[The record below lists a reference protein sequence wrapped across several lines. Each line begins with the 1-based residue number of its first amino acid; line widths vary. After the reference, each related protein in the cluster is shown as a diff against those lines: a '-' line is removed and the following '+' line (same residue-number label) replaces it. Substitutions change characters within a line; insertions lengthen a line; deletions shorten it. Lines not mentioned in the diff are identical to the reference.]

1 MARTALVPVK
11 PLGPYPNPSQPAAT
25 TLDFTFAASDNVNG
39 NQFPASGNDLLVV
52 QNTNAGAQTF
62 TVRSAPDPQGRS
74 IDIATYQVGI
84 GLFSVFKLSQQV
96 GWVQPDGN
104 IYLDSSNANIK
115 FAIFKMNP

>member
-11 PLGPYPNPSQPAAT
+11 PLGPYPVPSQPVAT
-25 TLDFTFAASDNVNG
+25 ALDFAFAAADVANG

-52 QNTNAGAQTF
+52 QNINAAPQTF

-74 IDIATYQVGI
+74 IDIAAYSVGI
-84 GLFSVFKLSQQV
+84 GLFSVFKLSQQL

-104 IYLDSSNANIK
+104 IYLDSSNAQIK

>member
-11 PLGPYPNPSQPAAT
+11 PLGPYPVPSQPVAT
-25 TLDFTFAASDNVNG
+25 SLDFAFAASDSANG
-39 NQFPASGNDLLVV
+39 NQFPASGNDLLLV

-74 IDIATYQVGI
+74 VDIATYSVGI

-104 IYLDSSNANIK
+104 IYLDSSNAQIK
-115 FAIFKMNP
+115 FAILKLNS